1 MLENPDWSAL
11 EQPSFALH
19 APRRYRTCCPA
30 SERGLDQMG
39 PNAARLYQA
48 QVRIDG
54 ILHSMYA
61 EALNYE
67 SGAAEI
73 ERKAQKRF
81 PTSELQ
87 LVAIEMLPEDVLQ
100 LRDLKRP

>member
-1 MLENPDWSAL
+1 MEMNIACK
-11 EQPSFALH
+11 
-19 APRRYRTCCPA
+19 Y
-30 SERGLDQMG
+30 
-39 PNAARLYQA
+39 YA

-54 ILHSMYA
+54 LLRSMYA

-81 PTSELQ
+81 PNSEVQ
-87 LVAIEMLPEDVLQ
+87 LVTIEMRPEDLPQ
-100 LRDLKRP
+100 

>member
-1 MLENPDWSAL
+1 M
-11 EQPSFALH
+11 
-19 APRRYRTCCPA
+19 
-30 SERGLDQMG
+30 QM
-39 PNAARLYQA
+39 NIARKYHA

-54 ILHSMYA
+54 ILRSMYA

-81 PTSELQ
+81 PNSEVQ
-87 LVAIEMLPEDVLQ
+87 LVTIEMLPEHAPQ
-100 LRDLKRP
+100 YEI

>member
-1 MLENPDWSAL
+1 
-11 EQPSFALH
+11 
-19 APRRYRTCCPA
+19 
-30 SERGLDQMG
+30 
-39 PNAARLYQA
+39 
-48 QVRIDG
+48 
-54 ILHSMYA
+54 MYA

-81 PTSELQ
+81 PTSEVQ

>member
-1 MLENPDWSAL
+1 MEMNI
-11 EQPSFALH
+11 
-19 APRRYRTCCPA
+19 
-30 SERGLDQMG
+30 
-39 PNAARLYQA
+39 ARMYYA

-54 ILHSMYA
+54 LLRSMYA

-81 PTSELQ
+81 PTSEVQ
-87 LVAIEMLPEDVLQ
+87 LLTIEMLPDDVPQ
-100 LRDLKRP
+100 